1 MPSLKG
7 KWEPCIAFIKWPHT
21 MRQRYSRKRILKGLK
36 AHQISDV
43 RFIVMLQADS
53 VLMLRRGGISYKD
66 IAGLIERAI
75 LVEFNERVS
84 VIVKPVAL
92 LRSLLNE
99 CERLIAR
106 MTSEG

>member
-1 MPSLKG
+1 
-7 KWEPCIAFIKWPHT
+7 
-21 MRQRYSRKRILKGLK
+21 
-36 AHQISDV
+36 
-43 RFIVMLQADS
+43 
-53 VLMLRRGGISYKD
+53 MLRRGGISYKD

-84 VIVKPVAL
+84 VIVKPMAL